1 MAKLKPIKPLI
12 KEAMNLSKDYSYN
25 DSELEKIRKLV
36 ETQKVVIDRVNVDKI
51 KSKIDG
57 DRLTI
62 EEYKKYKNLL
72 KEKKNYIK
80 NEVYIQ
86 EIINKRYGALNVN
99 RKRKTARLYALIA
112 ASILTAGVAG
122 FSIKNHRKNNVE
134 EIPGS
139 VVAVETTTE
148 MPTEATTEEIIT
160 TEVTTEATT
169 EIITEAATEVITT
182 ETTTEA
188 TTETYEPA
196 KNIDDD
202 WSIDKLNPNTVE
214 FADKYFETADKYI
227 DTMEE
232 TISDP
237 DKREEVKEAA
247 KSNATKYIDFVFY
260 GKDING
266 VYFSDLTQ
274 AGKDKAYEVAQKSVE
289 FINKYD
295 PNYIDSL
302 GEKYS
307 NLKDLGSMTLEKAKN
322 KLKEK
327 MGDDYYNQA
336 GEVKNDTIDTIK
348 DTGHLLK
355 KIISDKY
362 QQWRDGE

>member
-36 ETQKVVIDRVNVDKI
+36 ETQKAVIDKVNVDKI

-99 RKRKTARLYALIA
+99 RKRKIARLYALIA

-122 FSIKNHRKNNVE
+122 FTIKNHRKNNVE

-139 VVAVETTTE
+139 VVAIETTTE
-148 MPTEATTEEIIT
+148 IPTEAVTEVTTEEIIT
-160 TEVTTEATT
+160 TEATTEMTTEATT
-169 EIITEAATEVITT
+169 EITT
-182 ETTTEA
+182 ETTTES
-188 TTETYEPA
+188 YEPA
-196 KNIDDD
+196 MNIDDD
-202 WSIDKLNPNTVE
+202 WSIDKLNPSTVE

-237 DKREEVKEAA
+237 DKREEVKETA

-266 VYFSDLTQ
+266 VYFSDLTEE
-274 AGKDKAYEVAQKSVE
+274 GKAKAYEVAQKSVE

-327 MGDDYYNQA
+327 MGDDYYNKA